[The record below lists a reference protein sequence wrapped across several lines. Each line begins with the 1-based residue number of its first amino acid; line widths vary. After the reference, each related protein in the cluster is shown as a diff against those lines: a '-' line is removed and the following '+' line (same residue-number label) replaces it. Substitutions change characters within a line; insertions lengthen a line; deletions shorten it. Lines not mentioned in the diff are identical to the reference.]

1 MINEDEKKEI
11 QEMIDKAVGRA
22 VEFQTRKRGDTPT
35 DDLQLT
41 PRKYVNM
48 YGSVAGRPS
57 VLTITQ
63 IGQQYF
69 ATDASLVLVSSF
81 VGLPIFRNSSG
92 SWISAMGSVV
102 AYN

>member
-1 MINEDEKKEI
+1 MLNEDEKKEI

-48 YGSVAGRPS
+48 NGSVAGRP
-57 VLTITQ
+57 I
-63 IGQQYF
+63 
-69 ATDASLVLVSSF
+69 
-81 VGLPIFRNSSG
+81 
-92 SWISAMGSVV
+92 GSVV
-102 AYN
+102 TVGQKYFASDTNIPMFFTVQGTWVNGVGSIVANN